1 MWSVGATT
9 SVAIYGSHER
19 SNVLQLK
26 KSLANRKLLQK
37 HTKHKRSWIKING
50 NRKKPSQ
57 PWWSCFKPA
66 PLQSFTFFWF
76 LSLPQ
81 LVHQVIGTPE
91 TFLLC
96 FVRFCCCFFST
107 SLAFYS
113 TSVVMLAFAVFF
125 SLLFFF
131 KVAFRL
137 TSQGHCSTAASQS
150 RTVHTA
156 TSG

>member
-1 MWSVGATT
+1 MSGWQEELEDILVILQKESNNKHSTEHPSRAGSKMPCYVNRWKLAL
-9 SVAIYGSHER
+9 YGSHER

-26 KSLANRKLLQK
+26 KSLANRKPLQK

-50 NRKKPSQ
+50 NRKKKPSQ
-57 PWWSCFKPA
+57 PRWSCFKPA

-96 FVRFCCCFFST
+96 FVRFCCCFF
-107 SLAFYS
+107 
-113 TSVVMLAFAVFF
+113 
-125 SLLFFF
+125 LLLLHFIQ
-131 KVAFRL
+131 L
-137 TSQGHCSTAASQS
+137 LL
-150 RTVHTA
+150 
-156 TSG
+156 